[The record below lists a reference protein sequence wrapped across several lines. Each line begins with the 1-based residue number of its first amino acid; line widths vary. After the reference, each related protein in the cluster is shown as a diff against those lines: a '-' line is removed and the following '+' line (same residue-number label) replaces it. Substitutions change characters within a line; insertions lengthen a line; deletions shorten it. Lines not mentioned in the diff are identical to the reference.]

1 MDAEKLWTTILIP
14 VFIAPLSWILS
25 RWYQNTQQLK
35 FDRKREAY
43 NIKKRE
49 HEECLNLFLY
59 PVFFKLLLIY
69 QLDFNIPDDFNYH
82 NDGSNSSKETETSDT
97 SDISESESEN
107 EIERVRCI
115 GYYKKTSG
123 KLHKCRN
130 EVPVNDTSK
139 VCKTC
144 RWKYA
149 NDKIKLRLQLVG
161 EGEGPGEGAGENDVK
176 IETDVIDKR
185 SSFRNR
191 SASYIRVQM
200 PEELDESELIEHKV
214 NRKLSKMSY
223 LRSCIS
229 EDSIKRLNTVILEL
243 YREVKGL
250 IETNIH
256 VIKPNARE
264 RNIYVNLVRFI
275 ELKTVLGC
283 SDREIERDYGRKK
296 NLATVLSLVH
306 DKLHNINESYS
317 GLILEIE

>member
-1 MDAEKLWTTILIP
+1 MDAETLWTTILIP

-82 NDGSNSSKETETSDT
+82 PNKDNDNETSDT
-97 SDISESESEN
+97 SDTSESESEN

-115 GYYKKTSG
+115 GYYKKSSG
-123 KLHKCRN
+123 KLHNCRN

-149 NDKIKLRLQLVG
+149 NDKIKLRLQLG
-161 EGEGPGEGAGENDVK
+161 EEGE

-200 PEELDESELIEHKV
+200 PEELDESELIDHKV

-229 EDSIKRLNTVILEL
+229 EESIERLNTVILDL
-243 YREVKGL
+243 YREVKCL

-296 NLATVLSLVH
+296 NLASVLSLVH